1 MLDALKSALALLP
14 EDSFVEST
22 VAELE
27 TFAKLE
33 TPVGC
38 LDKVLAW
45 GNDVGDSMLVTQL
58 QSAKLVVDAARGTL
72 DCLGRVKLEARARCL
87 ARAGAQ
93 GEAHLFTA
101 GRDLQ

>member
-1 MLDALKSALALLP
+1 MVDALKSALALLP
-14 EDSFVEST
+14 ADSFVEST

-38 LDKVLAW
+38 LDKASAW
-45 GNDVGDSMLVTQL
+45 GNEVGDSMLVTQL
-58 QSAKLVVDAARGTL
+58 QSAKLVVDAARSIASAEL
-72 DCLGRVKLEARARCL
+72 SLRRARDAL